1 MSDSVRPHRQQPTR
15 LLCPK
20 DSLGKN
26 IGVGCH
32 FLLQYNYICIYI
44 YMCVCVYVYV
54 YIHKLQNSKTT
65 VFCSAVHDP
74 VITHM
79 NNDTFLSPN
88 QEIQT
93 HNYLS
98 LCDIHYFYRSVT
110 IPFFRLHYKVTTT
123 NALSTIRREKKRNW

>member
-1 MSDSVRPHRQQPTR
+1 
-15 LLCPK
+15 
-20 DSLGKN
+20 
-26 IGVGCH
+26 
-32 FLLQYNYICIYI
+32 
-44 YMCVCVYVYV
+44 MCVCVYVYV

-65 VFCSAVHDP
+65 MFCSAVYDP

-93 HNYLS
+93 HNYLP
-98 LCDIHYFYRSVT
+98 LCDIHYFYRSVK

-123 NALSTIRREKKRNW
+123 NTLNTMRREKKETGKNRYI